1 MNEEI
6 IMFGDIKIEKHNF
19 RLYKSPIFLVDVDIE
34 IFSSDLDK
42 TKIVIKVIKIKSR

>member
-1 MNEEI
+1 
-6 IMFGDIKIEKHNF
+6 MFGDIKIEKHNF
-19 RLYKSPIFLVDVDIE
+19 RLYKSPIFLEDVDTE

>member
-19 RLYKSPIFLVDVDIE
+19 RLYKSPIFLVDVDRN
-34 IFSSDLDK
+34 FF
-42 TKIVIKVIKIKSR
+42 